1 MKENAERARGLDNS
15 ELQKQIR
22 DTAEQVFR
30 LRFQMSMGQME
41 GLKKLRSAKKE
52 RARMLTV
59 LREREIGAAP
69 AAAPAPAK
77 KPAKPGRAQANA
89 KPVAAKP
96 AAQAPAAKAPAAKK
110 KPAAAKAAAAKKHK
124 AKPAAPKSAAKKK
137 TAPAKK
143 SAK

>member
-1 MKENAERARGLDNS
+1 MKENAERARGLDDA
-15 ELQKQIR
+15 ELKKQVR

-41 GLKKLRSAKKE
+41 GLKKLRAAKKE
-52 RARMLTV
+52 RARMLTI

-69 AAAPAPAK
+69 AMPAPAV

-89 KPVAAKP
+89 KSTVKP
-96 AAQAPAAKAPAAKK
+96 AAKPAAKAPAAKSAK
-110 KPAAAKAAAAKKHK
+110 KPAAAKASAAKRVPAAKKAANS
-124 AKPAAPKSAAKKK
+124 AKSKSSG
-137 TAPAKK
+137 KK